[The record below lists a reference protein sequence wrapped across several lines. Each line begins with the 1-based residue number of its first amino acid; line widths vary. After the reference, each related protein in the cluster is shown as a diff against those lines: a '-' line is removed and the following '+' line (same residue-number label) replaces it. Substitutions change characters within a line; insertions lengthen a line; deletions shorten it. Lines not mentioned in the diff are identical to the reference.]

1 MQSSEKK
8 WIKNEQIRDP
18 RGRKI
23 FSSLTP
29 SALLEVVDAS
39 ANFTWI
45 LVLITWTLGLV
56 LALVISP
63 PDYQQGQAM
72 RMLYI
77 HVPASWGALAV
88 YTLMALGSGIFLI
101 WRAPVGDLI
110 ANAAAPIGAVFTLIS
125 LVTGIL
131 WGKPM
136 WGTWWVWDARLT
148 SMLILLLLY
157 GGYLGL
163 RHVFDDPFQ
172 AQKPAAYLAIFG
184 WLNVP
189 IIKGSVYWWTTLH
202 QPASI
207 FRAKGPALHPEMLLP
222 LGVMLVA
229 WIALFFGLFRYSF
242 RGVFMESKLLARLTK
257 GAVTSS
263 S

>member
-1 MQSSEKK
+1 MRSSEKK
-8 WIKNEQIRDP
+8 LIKNGQKKEQ
-18 RGRKI
+18 GKGKI
-23 FSSLTP
+23 FKLTP
-29 SALLEVVDAS
+29 SALLNMIDAY
-39 ANFTWI
+39 ANFTRI
-45 LVLITWTLGLV
+45 FVLVAWPLGLV
-56 LALVISP
+56 FALFISP

-72 RMLYI
+72 RILYI

-88 YTLMALGSGIFLI
+88 YTLMALGSSIFLI

-110 ANAAAPIGAVFTLIS
+110 AHAAAPIGAVFTLIS

-148 SMLILLLLY
+148 SMLVLLLLY

-207 FRAKGPALHPEMLLP
+207 FRTKGPALHPEMLLP
-222 LGVMLVA
+222 LGIMLLA
-229 WIALFFGLFRYSF
+229 WVALFCVLFHYSF
-242 RGVFMESKLLARLTK
+242 QAVFSESKLLTRLTK
-257 GAVTSS
+257 EVI
-263 S
+263 

>member
-1 MQSSEKK
+1 MPSRSEKLK
-8 WIKNEQIRDP
+8 EKKPTVAGKKSPKQL
-18 RGRKI
+18 G
-23 FSSLTP
+23 P
-29 SALLEVVDAS
+29 SAFLGILNAHGRLLWA
-39 ANFTWI
+39 FI
-45 LVLITWTLGLV
+45 LVLWAGG
-56 LALVISP
+56 LALALIFSP

-72 RMLYI
+72 RILYI

-88 YTLMALGSGIFLI
+88 YTLMALGSAAFLI
-101 WRAPVGDLI
+101 WRAPLGDLI
-110 ANAAAPIGAVFTLIS
+110 AHAAAPIGAVFTVIS

-163 RHVFDDPFQ
+163 RHVFEDPFQ
-172 AQKPAAYLAIFG
+172 APKPAAYLAIFG

-189 IIKGSVYWWTTLH
+189 IIKGSVYWWSTLH
-202 QPASI
+202 QPASV
-207 FRAKGPALHPEMLLP
+207 FRTQGPALHPEMLLP

-229 WIALFFGLFRYSF
+229 WVALFIGLFRYRF
-242 RGVFMESKLLARLTK
+242 QAVFMESKLLARLTQR
-257 GAVTSS
+257 AASNE
-263 S
+263 